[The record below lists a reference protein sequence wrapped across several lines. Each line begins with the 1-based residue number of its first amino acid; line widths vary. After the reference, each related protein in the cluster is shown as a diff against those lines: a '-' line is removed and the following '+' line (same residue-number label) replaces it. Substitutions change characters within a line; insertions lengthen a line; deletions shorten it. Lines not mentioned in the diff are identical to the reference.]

1 MRRRGLCAVLPHP
14 VRVVAGV
21 GVAGVGVAGVGVG
34 GVVVGVVVAAAG
46 AAALT
51 DGIQT
56 KKEGI
61 LCIRVDSSR

>member
-1 MRRRGLCAVLPHP
+1 VAI
-14 VRVVAGV
+14 AGV
-21 GVAGVGVAGVGVG
+21 VGIGAGVIVG
-34 GVVVGVVVAAAG
+34 VVAAAG

>member
-1 MRRRGLCAVLPHP
+1 MLRPP
-14 VRVVAGV
+14 VRIVAIAGV
-21 GVAGVGVAGVGVG
+21 VGIGAGVIVG
-34 GVVVGVVVAAAG
+34 VVAAAAG
-46 AAALT
+46 VAAALT